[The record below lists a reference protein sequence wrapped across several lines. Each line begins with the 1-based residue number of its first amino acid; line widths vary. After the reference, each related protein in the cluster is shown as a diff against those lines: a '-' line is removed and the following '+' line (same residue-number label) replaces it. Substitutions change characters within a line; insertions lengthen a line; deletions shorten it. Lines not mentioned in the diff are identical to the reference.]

1 LGSVNKEKNT
11 TKLINHGYYIQLM
24 KRISKRISKNSTVT
38 GTIADINT
46 IANAMSE
53 DEYRK
58 AREFYRFL
66 VSITKCDHG
75 VLSID
80 RERLIKVASA
90 YMDCDPLEAYNILRK
105 MMDYGWILIW
115 DRDFIIVNL
124 EEKT

>member
-24 KRISKRISKNSTVT
+24 KRISKSISKKNNYIDSLAT
-38 GTIADINT
+38 
-46 IANAMSE
+46 AMTD

-58 AREFYRFL
+58 AREFYKFL
-66 VSITKCDHG
+66 ASISMCNHG

-80 RERLIKVASA
+80 REKLIRVASA

-105 MMDYGWILIW
+105 MMDYGWIMSW
-115 DRDFIIVNL
+115 DRNFIVVNL